1 MPKSTC
7 ILEVRWCIHNYNQV
21 IGYKTCNHK
30 VPYKPTSLDRSNTK
44 KKKCWVFLC
53 LSIHTLCENVSSYL
67 YFRL

>member
-1 MPKSTC
+1 MPKSTS

-44 KKKCWVFLC
+44 KKKM
-53 LSIHTLCENVSSYL
+53 LSIFVSEYSYFVWECFL
-67 YFRL
+67 LFIL